1 VRKLKGSVA
10 TAVLCVTPLLG
21 QEANSGFDLRA
32 TITGQAAYSG
42 LLTQYPRDGSG
53 VAAGFR
59 SVLYPT
65 LKLSSHWVISGAI
78 EAISRPF
85 FPEEFSTQGY
95 GASIRILQANI
106 GYSQA
111 WKNGSL
117 VVRAGQLSSAFGSFL
132 LRYDDADN
140 PLTDPPMEYGYY
152 GKGITTLGLA
162 GAQADLTLGKWD
174 ARAQFTNSSPANARS
189 VFDNDQY
196 GDWAGG
202 VGYTIRQGFRVGV
215 SGYRGPYLYRGD
227 PFYAP
232 GLPIRDLPAS
242 AWGADVEWARGHWN
256 LLGEW
261 QRFDLAYNE
270 YPTLREDAG
279 YVEARRVL
287 HPRWYVAGRAG
298 YLHTNFGFGGETYE
312 AVAGFRPNT
321 HQLVKL
327 GYELGRASGSNVV
340 MGTVTVQLVTT
351 VHPLSIAWN

>member
-1 VRKLKGSVA
+1 MRKLKGSVA

-32 TITGQAAYSG
+32 TIAGQAVDSG
-42 LLTQYPRDGSG
+42 LLTQHPRDGSG

-78 EAISRPF
+78 EAYSRPF
-85 FPEEFSTQGY
+85 FPEEFATQGY
-95 GASIRILQANI
+95 GASIRVLQANI

-117 VVRAGQLSSAFGSFL
+117 VVRAGQISSAFGSFL
-132 LRYDDADN
+132 LRYDDAEN
-140 PLTDPPMEYGYY
+140 ALTDPPMQYGYY

-174 ARAQFTNSSPANARS
+174 ARAQFINSSPANARS
-189 VFDNDQY
+189 VFDNGQY

-202 VGYTIRQGFRVGV
+202 VGYTIRQGLRVGL
-215 SGYRGPYLYRGD
+215 SGYRGPYLYSGD
-227 PFYAP
+227 PFYDP

-279 YVEARRVL
+279 YVEARRVQ